1 MFFSCSLVLGK
12 NIRINVDS
20 SKVTKNSLLPGLN
33 GAALKSHPKLRNH
46 FKLFKCL
53 LHS

>member
-1 MFFSCSLVLGK
+1 MFFLVLGK

-20 SKVTKNSLLPGLN
+20 SKVTKNSLLHN
-33 GAALKSHPKLRNH
+33 GAALKSHSKLRNH